1 LESWALNDLKTQA
14 NVLEVA
20 SWTTFQALATHGAI
34 TWFLISEVEF
44 WRAVLFPTALEY
56 PTYPDLSPWEKV
68 PSPVA
73 RAWYSRI
80 FPSSIPTPSL
90 IESPNIL
97 TWMTQI
103 DWTYVAFHFILQVLY
118 GASILGIFIG
128 LQALTNPGHNSGNFF
143 LWAGCGVFFTSER
156 LWGMIANVVLCRP
169 VRVVHAAVFGFV
181 VEIGV
186 KWIEGRREKK
196 RKEMQVKSR
205 EDFAFYT

>member
-1 LESWALNDLKTQA
+1 
-14 NVLEVA
+14 
-20 SWTTFQALATHGAI
+20 
-34 TWFLISEVEF
+34 
-44 WRAVLFPTALEY
+44 
-56 PTYPDLSPWEKV
+56 
-68 PSPVA
+68 
-73 RAWYSRI
+73 
-80 FPSSIPTPSL
+80 
-90 IESPNIL
+90 
-97 TWMTQI
+97 MTQI

-128 LQALTNPGHNSGNFF
+128 LQALTSPGQNSGNFF

-156 LWGMIANVVLCRP
+156 FWGMIANVVLCRP
-169 VRVVHAAVFGFV
+169 VRVVHAAVFDFV